1 METSPPRARVAL
13 IAGLGLP
20 PILFLGWMVAGPFTL
35 GNDYLIYPVQ
45 GAQSLRFLTG
55 EGLEPMW
62 YPHATGGLP
71 IGGLFFAQYF
81 HWPAWLA
88 SHAPGFWT
96 GEALV
101 WIGLRHLL
109 LLAAAQALFY
119 AAFRRGARLGAGES
133 YVLSFVCVYQLRNLD
148 AVRYGT
154 GIDGVV
160 YAQAVVLLG
169 MLHVLAP
176 SWVLLALAAVASQL
190 LLTCGYPV
198 AIPFVALTAIL
209 GVPFLGRVVG
219 LRLVLRRGL
228 QVVGA
233 TLIGFLLAAPNWL
246 ALTEWLSVNETRVAK
261 PTLEW
266 AGAWTM
272 RPSGLLDNLFSP
284 WRADVTSAF
293 GGSTLFVLVLATL
306 VVALARRVRSSWPLL
321 LAIAFPFAYALGRA
335 TPLFPFFFAHVPG
348 FSFLRVPGRS
358 FVMLPLLL
366 FLAVAWLRA
375 PRRGPE
381 AEGEPFLGWETRAAA
396 FLTVALGLGWFS
408 WLALGL
414 PVGALPEYCP
424 ATLSE
429 YWTPARQFLWLAL
442 GLVAAGTAL
451 WARAS
456 RPALVVLV
464 LATAA
469 QTGMIFRHGTWTQER
484 PLTPTRQDFRRV
496 SHLPLYG
503 ENPLE
508 AINEPREES
517 EGTATTAY
525 ARFVRAAKGRANC
538 FLPILR
544 SRGDKGVLLPFY
556 LSDRVECV
564 ASREAALA
572 RLRSGPGCLVEPAV
586 PVVLLSAPCASI
598 EAGESRSTGAELS
611 ALNEG
616 NRVRFL
622 TTNLFALD
630 VDTPREAIL
639 VTPIPDAT
647 ANWTGWL
654 DGTPAPLLTVDGAF
668 LGLRVPAG
676 CHTLSLRYFST
687 RIVLGYR
694 IAFATAFALAAAG
707 LARLVW
713 RCSLR
718 PDVRAALAA
727 GLVVA
732 LAAMALPAYRRWE
745 RSFEA
750 RARKEATL
758 NHNYPDLLARQ
769 LARWSGSSRA
779 VVPAGEVQRNAC
791 ESRY

>member
-1 METSPPRARVAL
+1 LETRTARVRVAL
-13 IAGLGLP
+13 MAGLLLP
-20 PILFLGWMVAGPFTL
+20 PFAFLGWLVAGPLTI
-35 GNDYLIYPVQ
+35 GNDYLVYPVQ
-45 GAQSLRFLTG
+45 GAQSFRFLTG

-62 YPHATGGLP
+62 YPHTTGGIP

-96 GEALV
+96 GGALQ
-101 WIGLRHLL
+101 WISLRHLVL
-109 LLAAAQALFY
+109 LGVAQALFY
-119 AAFRRGARLGAGES
+119 SAFRRGARLGPGGS
-133 YVLSFVCVYQLRNLD
+133 YLLSFACVYQMRNLD

-169 MLHVLAP
+169 MLHVLRP
-176 SWVLLALAAVASQL
+176 SRVLLALGAVASQL

-209 GVPFLGRVVG
+209 ALPVLSRVVG
-219 LRLVLRRGL
+219 LRLALRRGL
-228 QVVGA
+228 EAVGA
-233 TLIGFLLAAPNWL
+233 TLVGFLLAAPNWL

-272 RPSGLLDNLFSP
+272 RPSGLLDNLFCP

-293 GGSTLFVLVLATL
+293 GGSTLLVLLLATL
-306 VVALARRVRSSWPLL
+306 VVALGRRARAAWPLL
-321 LAIAFPFAYALGRA
+321 LALAFPFAYAVGQA

-366 FLAVAWLRA
+366 VLSVLWLQA
-375 PRRGPE
+375 CRREG
-381 AEGEPFLGWETRAAA
+381 EGEPFLEWETRAAA
-396 FLTVALGLGWFS
+396 LLTIALGLGWLS
-408 WLALGL
+408 WLALVG

-424 ATLSE
+424 ATLGE
-429 YWTPARQFLWLAL
+429 YWTPTRQSLWLAL
-442 GLVAAGTAL
+442 GLVAAVTAL
-451 WARAS
+451 RARAS
-456 RPALVVLV
+456 RPAFVALI
-464 LATAA
+464 LATAV
-469 QTGMIFRHGTWTQER
+469 QTGMIFRHGTWRQER
-484 PLTPTRQDFRRV
+484 PRTPTREDFRRV

-503 ENPLE
+503 ENPLQ

-517 EGTATTAY
+517 DGTATTAY
-525 ARFVRAAKGRANC
+525 ARFVRTAKGRANC

-544 SRGDKGVLLPFY
+544 SRGDRGVLLPFY

-572 RLRSGPGCLVEPAV
+572 RLRSGPGCLVKPAV
-586 PVVLLSAPCASI
+586 PAVLLAAPCPSM
-598 EAGESRSTGAELS
+598 EPGEDQGAGAEL
-611 ALNEG
+611 AGLNQG
-616 NRVRFL
+616 NRVRAL
-622 TTNLFALD
+622 TTNVFTLD

-654 DGTPAPLLTVDGAF
+654 DGTPAPLLGVDGAF

-676 CHTLSLRYFST
+676 RHSLSLRYFST

-694 IAFATAFALAAAG
+694 IAFATALALAAVGLVRVAG
-707 LARLVW
+707 RGP
-713 RCSLR
+713 LR
-718 PDVRAALAA
+718 PRVRSVLAA

-732 LAAMALPAYRRWE
+732 LAGMALPTYLRWE
-745 RSFEA
+745 TSFEA

-769 LARWSGSSRA
+769 LERWRGSSRA
-779 VVPAGEVQRNAC
+779 VVTDGEVQRNARG
-791 ESRY
+791 SR